1 MVVKDNAGSGNTLAA
16 ATSNDVAVG
25 TYVVDLP
32 FAQTLTKNAAIQVE
46 FVQQDGSTAATPTG
60 GVVVGVVE
68 YKYV

>member
-1 MVVKDNAGSGNTLAA
+1 MLVKDNAGTGNTLAA
-16 ATSNDVAVG
+16 ATTNDIAVG

-32 FAQTLTKNAAIQVE
+32 FASALTKNAAVRVE
-46 FVQQDGSTAATPTG
+46 FVQSDGSTAATPTA